1 MMIYFMPRI
10 GSYHSEMG
18 ADLQKKAIAVARAI
32 FCNS

>member
-18 ADLQKKAIAVARAI
+18 ADLHKKGDCGGQSYIL
-32 FCNS
+32 